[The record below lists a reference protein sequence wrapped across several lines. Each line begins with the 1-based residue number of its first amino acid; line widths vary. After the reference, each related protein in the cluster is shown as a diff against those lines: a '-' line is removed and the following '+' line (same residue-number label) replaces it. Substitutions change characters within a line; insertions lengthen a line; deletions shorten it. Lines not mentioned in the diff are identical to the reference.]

1 MSAMAVAEPVLVGA
15 RFVSPDLARRQIAL
29 LLVGRVHDGL
39 RVGHVMNRGDGT
51 ANDAE
56 VLLHDGDDG
65 REAVGGARRRCDDA
79 ILRRVVISVV
89 DTIHDVEHGVGGIL
103 DRGGDEDALHAAVK
117 VRLELIAGQELAG
130 ALEDEFDAVLVPRNR
145 AGVSWVE

>member
-1 MSAMAVAEPVLVGA
+1 
-15 RFVSPDLARRQIAL
+15 
-29 LLVGRVHDGL
+29 
-39 RVGHVMNRGDGT
+39 MNRGDGT

-145 AGVSWVE
+145 AGGVVGGVRDGLSVHDDRAVLEDALVGPLAVNGVVLGEVRG

>member
-1 MSAMAVAEPVLVGA
+1 MVVTV
-15 RFVSPDLARRQIAL
+15 
-29 LLVGRVHDGL
+29 
-39 RVGHVMNRGDGT
+39 NRGDGT

-65 REAVGGARRRCDDA
+65 AGSWWCTTPLCDA

-89 DTIHDVEHGVGGIL
+89 DTIHDVEHGVDGIL
-103 DRGGDEDALHAAVK
+103 DRGGDEDALHAVK
-117 VRLELIAGQELAG
+117 VRLAYRGSGIGR

-145 AGVSWVE
+145 AGGVVGE